1 MLNTIE
7 QLTILIIEDSE
18 GDFIMI
24 EDLLIENNPLIKI
37 HRAATYNEAIN
48 LFQSAKKSFDIILL
62 DLSLPDAK
70 GETLVA
76 DILEKVKNI
85 PIIVLTGYAEKSFIT
100 KALSIGISDYLLKDE
115 LTELQL
121 SKAIVYSIER
131 KKVNIKLKES
141 EENYRTLFYL
151 SPIPMWVYD
160 LETLQFLNVNDS
172 ALRHYGYTID
182 EFLKLKVT
190 DLYSDTDLS
199 SQNILFNPLDKNS
212 LLNFKGNYKHKK
224 KNAETIVV
232 QVYEHEIAYDFKK
245 ASIMHVHDITAQ
257 LQTISKTQ
265 QLLEITATQNTK
277 IKSFAYTIS
286 HNIKSH
292 SANLSGLADALHDA
306 PTEMEKIFYINMLKS
321 STAQLENT
329 LKNLNEIISESNF
342 SLPNEKKNLKAEV
355 DKTLK
360 ILNNIIHTNNIKIDN
375 FVDDGINVIVV
386 PAYLDSILLNIIS
399 NAVKYR
405 CTDKTPEITITTEVN
420 KKFVVLS
427 VKDNGLGIDLKKYGN
442 DIFQMH
448 RKFHSNSDAQG
459 FGLYISKNQTETMG
473 GYIEVES
480 EVDVGSDFKIYF
492 SKK

>member
-7 QLTILIIEDSE
+7 QQLKILIIEDNE

-24 EDLLIENNPLIKI
+24 EDLLIDHNPLTKI
-37 HRAATYNEAIN
+37 HRAATYKEALDLIH
-48 LFQSAKKSFDIILL
+48 SPKYSFNIIIL

-70 GETLVA
+70 GETLVV
-76 DILEKVKNI
+76 DILDKVKNI
-85 PIIVLTGYAEKSFIT
+85 PIIILTGYTDKSFIT
-100 KALSIGISDYLLKDE
+100 KALSMGISDYILKDE
-115 LTELQL
+115 LSETQL
-121 SKAIVYSIER
+121 NKAIIYSIER
-131 KKVNIKLKES
+131 KKANIQLRES

-172 ALRHYGYTID
+172 ALRHYGYAKD
-182 EFLKLKVT
+182 EFLKLKINQ
-190 DLYSDTDLS
+190 LYSDTDLS
-199 SQNILFNPLDKNS
+199 SQNILFNPFDKNS

-224 KNAETIVV
+224 KNGETIAV
-232 QVYEHEIAYDFKK
+232 QVFEHEITYDFRK
-245 ASIMHVHDITAQ
+245 AAIMHVHDITAQ

-292 SANLSGLADALHDA
+292 SANLSGLADALFEA

-329 LKNLNEIISESNF
+329 LKNLNDIISESNY
-342 SLPNEKKNLKAEV
+342 SLPKEKKTLRVEV

-360 ILNNIIHTNNIKIDN
+360 ILNNIIHTNHIKIDN
-375 FVDDGINVIVV
+375 QVDDAIKITVV

-399 NAVKYR
+399 NAVRYR
-405 CTDKTPEITITTEVN
+405 CIDKTPEIKITTAFN
-420 KKFVVLS
+420 GKFVSLS
-427 VKDNGLGIDLKKYGN
+427 IKDNGLGIDLKKYSN

-448 RKFHSNSDAQG
+448 QKFHNNSDAQG
-459 FGLYISKNQTETMG
+459 FGLYISKNQIETMG

-480 EVDVGSDFKIYF
+480 EENIGSNFRIHFK
-492 SKK
+492 K